1 MDFLTIA
8 ARMILNV
15 HDLNNEATAGNVSD
29 IRFIDYVDLQ
39 GQRREAAAVSGR
51 MLKHWHVELYS
62 DLLRQSHGELCDQ
75 CAKGEPVR
83 GPVQD
88 DDPDDDVEAAEL
100 SVERCAVCDLHG
112 FLFAEGR
119 RSVRR
124 NSRAMFSWLLPVL
137 DDGTE
142 TTQRQVVHT
151 RVSRDRERDEGETAA
166 QMLFYKSYA
175 SGIYGFVSALDI
187 ERLGYMEETQ
197 EYVGDADRDQRA
209 KLAIDAYRH
218 MLTGRIG
225 ASQSHAIP
233 HADCLELMVATS
245 DEGPLPFPVSP
256 IYPGYVAKY
265 QGIIPDTG
273 TLHVFGVE
281 DAPEDVAVH
290 DSIGDLFDAITG

>member
-29 IRFIDYVDLQ
+29 IRLIDYVDLQ
-39 GQRREAAAVSGR
+39 GQRREAPAVSGR
-51 MLKHWHVELYS
+51 MLKHWHLELFS
-62 DLLRQSHGELCDQ
+62 DLLRQAGGQMCPQ
-75 CAKGEPVR
+75 CQKGEPVR
-83 GPVQD
+83 GPQKEDEGSDQEV
-88 DDPDDDVEAAEL
+88 AEL
-100 SVERCAVCDLHG
+100 AVKRCAVCDLHG
-112 FLFAEGR
+112 FLAAEGS

-124 NSRAMFSWLLPVL
+124 DSRAMFSWLLPVL

-151 RVSRDRERDEGETAA
+151 RVSREREREEGEAAA

-197 EYVGDADRDQRA
+197 QYVDGVDREQRA
-209 KLAIDAYRH
+209 KLAVDAYRH
-218 MLTGRIG
+218 MLTGRLG

-233 HADCLELMVATS
+233 HADCLELVVASS

-265 QGIIPDTG
+265 QGIIPDTAE
-273 TLHVFGVE
+273 LHVFGVE
-281 DAPEDVAVH
+281 DPPEGVTVH
-290 DSIGDLFDAITG
+290 DSIGDLFDAVRG

>member
-15 HDLNNEATAGNVSD
+15 HDLNNEAVAGNVSD
-29 IRFIDYVDLQ
+29 IRLIDYVDLQ
-39 GQRREAAAVSGR
+39 GQRREGPAVSGR
-51 MLKHWHVELYS
+51 MLKHWHVELFT
-62 DLLRQSHGELCDQ
+62 DLVRQAGGDLCDQ

-83 GPVQD
+83 GPQAEDKGPDEEVHELAVQ
-88 DDPDDDVEAAEL
+88 
-100 SVERCAVCDLHG
+100 RCAVCDLHG
-112 FLFAEGR
+112 FLAAEGS

-124 NSRAMFSWLLPVL
+124 DSRAMFSWLIPVL
-137 DDGTE
+137 DGDTE

-151 RVSRDRERDEGETAA
+151 RVSRERRGEQSETAA

-197 EYVGDADRDQRA
+197 EYVADVDRDRRA

-218 MLTGRIG
+218 MLTGRLG

-245 DEGPLPFPVSP
+245 AAGPLPFPVSP

-265 QGIIPDTG
+265 VGIIPDG
-273 TLHVFGVE
+273 AQVRVFGVE
-281 DAPEDVAVH
+281 DVPEGVQAH
-290 DSIGDLFDAITG
+290 ESIGELFGALA

>member
-8 ARMILNV
+8 GRLILNV

-29 IRFIDYVDLQ
+29 IRLIDYVDVR
-39 GQRREAAAVSGR
+39 GQRREAPAVSGR
-51 MLKHWHVELYS
+51 MLKHWHLS
-62 DLLRQSHGELCDQ
+62 LFADLVREAGGELCSQ
-75 CAKGEPVR
+75 CLQGEPVR
-83 GPVQD
+83 GPVHK
-88 DDPDDDVEAAEL
+88 DDPKDDAEAAEL
-100 SVERCAVCDLHG
+100 SVKRCAACDLHG
-112 FLFAEGR
+112 FLVAEGQ

-137 DDGTE
+137 DEQTE

-151 RVSRDRERDEGETAA
+151 RVSRQREREEGEAAA

-197 EYVGDADRDQRA
+197 EYVEGVDREQRA

-218 MLTGRIG
+218 MLTGRLG

-233 HADCLELMVATS
+233 HADCLELMITIS
-245 DEGPLPFPVSP
+245 DTGPLPFPVSP
-256 IYPGYVAKY
+256 IYPGYVAKH
-265 QGIIPDTG
+265 QGIVPDAG
-273 TLHVFGVE
+273 RLHVYGVE
-281 DAPEDVAVH
+281 DIPDGVTAHE
-290 DSIGDLFDAITG
+290 SIGDLFDAVTA